1 MELNYYK
8 RKDKNNLKKYD
19 LLVFASDHNKMFH
32 SGYDDYYS
40 EYLKHFDWIKKFS
53 IENPKFKIG
62 IKLKHVVKDQLF

>member
-40 EYLKHFDWIKKFS
+40 EYLKHLTGLRNFLLKTQ
-53 IENPKFKIG
+53 NL
-62 IKLKHVVKDQLF
+62 KLVLN